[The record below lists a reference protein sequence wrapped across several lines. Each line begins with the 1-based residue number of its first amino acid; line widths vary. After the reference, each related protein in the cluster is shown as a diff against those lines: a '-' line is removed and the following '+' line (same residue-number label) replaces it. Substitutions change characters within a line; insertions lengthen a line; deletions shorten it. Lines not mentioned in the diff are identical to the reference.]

1 MAQRFIHILALL
13 LLMLALTAP
22 AQAAWAAGKV
32 RIKDI
37 TDLEGAR
44 SNQLVGFGLVTGLDG
59 TGSRSPFTQRVAVNL
74 LERFKIAGKIVSE
87 ARGDPVFRSGSISAV
102 MVTAELGAFAR
113 AGTRIDVTVS
123 VLDDAT
129 SLQGGMLIMT
139 PLKGVDNVDY
149 AVAQGPISIG
159 GFSFAV
165 PTGSQTPTAS
175 AQKNHPTAGRIPGG
189 AIIEREVRGEV
200 VCDGSIRLLLKS
212 PDFSTAREI
221 VRVVN
226 ERYPGSSVALDG
238 GTVQVALPRA
248 LTANPV
254 AFASDVGQLEVT
266 PDTIARVVI
275 NERTGTVVAGE
286 HVRISPVAVT
296 QGNLAIATSDEP
308 LVSQPPPLSLGGT
321 VVLPR
326 PRIEVVEQRGTL
338 RYLDR
343 TVTVLELSQAL
354 NRLGV
359 TPRDLIAIFQ
369 SLKEAGA
376 LHAELIIM

>member
-22 AQAAWAAGKV
+22 AQAAGKV

-74 LERFKIAGKIVSE
+74 LERFKVAGKIVSE
-87 ARGDPVFRSGSISAV
+87 ARGDPVFRSGSIAAV